1 MNALVTVVCATG
13 AIERLVGRPQP
24 DGTERLKEL
33 ARSAT
38 AAGDLASRLARELV
52 DTPALGDLAERP
64 LSLERS
70 IEIALVAVRPQL
82 PARTQVTRRY
92 EGDVE
97 VFGREIE
104 LLRVLTNLLV
114 NAARAIGAASPER
127 GEISVSYVR
136 FGDSAIVTIT
146 DNGMPLSP
154 DDEESATSIRG
165 RGLAVCREV
174 LGRMGG
180 ELRIHARFPGTVIAM
195 VLPLGAK
202 GR

>member
-1 MNALVTVVCATG
+1 
-13 AIERLVGRPQP
+13 
-24 DGTERLKEL
+24 
-33 ARSAT
+33 
-38 AAGDLASRLARELV
+38 
-52 DTPALGDLAERP
+52 
-64 LSLERS
+64 
-70 IEIALVAVRPQL
+70 
-82 PARTQVTRRY
+82 
-92 EGDVE
+92 
-97 VFGREIE
+97 
-104 LLRVLTNLLV
+104 LLV
-114 NAARAIGAASPER
+114 NAARAIDATNPKR
-127 GEISVSYVR
+127 GEISISYVR

-154 DDEESATSIRG
+154 DDEESVTSIRG